1 MARPIRTPDTAET
14 PDRLL
19 AVASAEFAR
28 RGFEGARLAD
38 IAEEAGIRRPSLLYH
53 YPSKQ
58 DLYSAV
64 IHSVFS
70 ELGRALEG
78 ALVKTQTG
86 FVERF
91 DELVKRCVAFFD
103 DRPDIARLI
112 LRELLD
118 GTGPGQSLLLEAGVP
133 ILLRVEK
140 FVREDG
146 EQVTRREVPVRQAL
160 LQIFSGILV
169 KAGSGPLREP
179 LWGKQDKTRA
189 LARALFLTPARAAD
203 DVEE

>member
-1 MARPIRTPDTAET
+1 MARPIRSPDTAET

-19 AVASAEFAR
+19 AVASAEFAE

-64 IHSVFS
+64 VHSAFRA
-70 ELGRALEG
+70 LGSALEG
-78 ALVKTQTG
+78 ALLKTHAT

-118 GTGPGQSLLLEAGVP
+118 GHGPGRSLLLDAGVP

-146 EQVTRREVPVRQAL
+146 ENITRRDVPVRQAL
-160 LQIFSGILV
+160 LQIFSGIIV
-169 KAGSGPLREP
+169 RAGSGPLREP
-179 LWGKQDKTRA
+179 LWGKSDKTRA
-189 LARALFLTPARAAD
+189 LARAIFMTPARAAD
-203 DVEE
+203 EVEE